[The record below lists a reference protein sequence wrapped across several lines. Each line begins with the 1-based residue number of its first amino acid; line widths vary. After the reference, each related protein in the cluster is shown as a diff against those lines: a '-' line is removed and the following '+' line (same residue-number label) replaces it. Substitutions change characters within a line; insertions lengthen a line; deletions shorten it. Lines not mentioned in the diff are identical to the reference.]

1 MVGRRPRRAAIPL
14 ACALAVGSVACGG
27 EGSDPV
33 TAEPPE
39 PRELVIFVYDRST
52 SIPDHQ
58 LELARRLTDERLDHM
73 SHGDR
78 IGGMQLL
85 QLSLAE
91 PPERWSQ
98 PIPEREV
105 EGFEVSRD
113 SVALVRFLRDAK
125 ILLRRF
131 SDPAG
136 RDDIGGTDIL
146 STLHDVA
153 EEMRPYRDYE
163 ATLYLFSD
171 MLQSNRVIEMEGLRQ
186 MPPDNW
192 IENAKANG
200 QLPDLSG
207 LCVVVAGARV
217 DTPAA
222 QRVKAFW
229 DEYFEAAG
237 ATLYDRNYALRPV
250 RLPVEP
256 CGSAGP

>member
-1 MVGRRPRRAAIPL
+1 MVGRISRPL
-14 ACALAVGSVACGG
+14 AVGVGCALAAGSAACSG
-27 EGSDPV
+27 EAPDPA
-33 TAEPPE
+33 TTGAPEPPQ
-39 PRELVIFVYDRST
+39 LVIFVYDRST

-58 LELARRLTDERLDHM
+58 LELARQLTDRRLDEM

-78 IGGMQLL
+78 IAGMQLL

-98 PIPEREV
+98 AIPVREV
-105 EGFEVSRD
+105 EGYEVTRD

-131 SDPAG
+131 SQVEG
-136 RDDIGGTDIL
+136 RENIGGTDIL

-153 EEMRPYRDYE
+153 AEVRPYPDHE

-171 MLQSNRVIEMEGLRQ
+171 MLQSNRVIDMEGLSR
-186 MPPDNW
+186 MPPDGW
-192 IENAKANG
+192 VENAKSNG

-207 LCVVVAGARV
+207 LCVVVIGARV

-222 QRVKAFW
+222 QRVKSFW
-229 DEYFEAAG
+229 DEYFGATG
-237 ATLYDRNYALRPV
+237 ATLYDRNYMLRPV

>member
-1 MVGRRPRRAAIPL
+1 MVAGLTRGGAPL
-14 ACALAVGSVACGG
+14 LVCALAGIAVACSG
-27 EGSDPV
+27 EAADPA
-33 TAEPPE
+33 TAGPPEPPE
-39 PRELVIFVYDRST
+39 LVMFVYDRST

-58 LELARRLTDERLDHM
+58 LELARQLTDERLDRL
-73 SHGDR
+73 SHSDR
-78 IGGMQLL
+78 IAGMQLL

-98 PIPEREV
+98 QIPEREV
-105 EGFEVSRD
+105 QGFEVSRD

-131 SDPAG
+131 SQPEG
-136 RDDIGGTDIL
+136 REAIGGTDIL

-153 EEMRPYRDYE
+153 AEMRPYPDHE

-171 MLQSNRVIEMEGLRQ
+171 MLQSNRTIDMEGLSR
-186 MPPDNW
+186 MPPDDW
-192 IENAKANG
+192 IQTAKANG

-207 LCVVVAGARV
+207 LCVVIVGARI
-217 DTPAA
+217 DTPGA
-222 QRVKAFW
+222 QRVKSFW
-229 DEYFEAAG
+229 DEYFRATG
-237 ATLYDRNYALRPV
+237 ATLYDRNYMLRPV